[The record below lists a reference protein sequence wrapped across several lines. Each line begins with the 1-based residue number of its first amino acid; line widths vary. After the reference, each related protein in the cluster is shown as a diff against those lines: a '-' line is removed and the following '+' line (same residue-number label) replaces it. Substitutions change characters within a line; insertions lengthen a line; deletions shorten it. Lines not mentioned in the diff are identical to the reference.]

1 MLSDN
6 VPEPSTQQIKCGLL
20 HRCRR
25 RPVGPSPNTRQKKQ
39 NKFNQRVNYQI
50 DVREA
55 KIHTLPAGDAITEGK
70 NHTLP
75 AGHAARKAKIHTLPA
90 CC

>member
-1 MLSDN
+1 MTPLHDDITK
-6 VPEPSTQQIKCGLL
+6 TQSHVDTL
-20 HRCRR
+20 H
-25 RPVGPSPNTRQKKQ
+25 
-39 NKFNQRVNYQI
+39 
-50 DVREA
+50 REA

-75 AGHAARKAKIHTLPA
+75 AGHAAWKAKIHTLLT